1 VPPIEVLLE
10 ILPAAAVSGGV
21 LLAAWLLPRW
31 RNRAWPAAVAV
42 GAGYATSHA
51 LIRGAPEAL
60 PADAT
65 QLLFHFA
72 LAGALLGVV
81 EDKLPVAAR
90 WGARAVG
97 SAAIPWLLL
106 RGLEEHTWESTT
118 EAVSWYAGL
127 GLGLFLVWSVL
138 EWRARQVAGMAQP
151 LVFCLVAGGGA
162 AALAL
167 GRSGVLGQMGGAL
180 SAALGPLV
188 LLALLVPKRTAQ
200 GAIPVFVLVLAALVM
215 SGYFFAELPATS
227 AVLLCVAPLAA
238 VRRWWPGAVVAL
250 LLVGAAVYL
259 SYSANLPDPNDP
271 YSGY

>member
-1 VPPIEVLLE
+1 VPPVEVLLE

-72 LAGALLGVV
+72 LAGALLGAV
-81 EDKLPVAAR
+81 EGKLPVAAR
-90 WGARAVG
+90 WGARAVL
-97 SAAIPWLLL
+97 AAVVPWLLL

-118 EAVSWYAGL
+118 EAVSWYTGL
-127 GLGLFLVWSVL
+127 GLGLFLLWSVL
-138 EWRARQVAGMAQP
+138 EWRARHLEGPSQP

-162 AALAL
+162 LALAA
-167 GRSGVLGQMGGAL
+167 GRSGVLGQL
-180 SAALGPLV
+180 SGVLAATLGPLV
-188 LLALLVPKRTAQ
+188 LLAFLVPKRTAR
-200 GAIPVFVLVLAALVM
+200 GAIPVFVLLLAALAM
-215 SGYFFAELPATS
+215 SGHFFAELPAAS
-227 AVLLCVAPLAA
+227 ALLLLIAPLAA
-238 VRRWWPGAVVAL
+238 VRRPWLGAAVAAV
-250 LLVGAAVYL
+250 LVGAAIYL
-259 SYSANLPDPNDP
+259 SYAANPPDP

>member
-1 VPPIEVLLE
+1 VPPVEVLLE
-10 ILPAAAVSGGV
+10 ILPAAGVSAGV
-21 LLAAWLLPRW
+21 LLVAWLLPRW
-31 RNRAWPAAVAV
+31 RTKAWPAAIAV

-51 LIRGAPEAL
+51 LARGAPEAL
-60 PADAT
+60 PADST

-90 WGARAVG
+90 WAARAVL

-106 RGLEEHTWESTT
+106 RGLAEHTWESTT
-118 EAVSWYAGL
+118 EAVFWYAGL
-127 GLGLFLVWSVL
+127 GLGLFLVWSLL
-138 EWRARQVAGMAQP
+138 EWRTRQVQGVPQP

-188 LLALLVPKRTAQ
+188 LLALLVPQRTAR
-200 GAIPVFVLVLAALVM
+200 GAIPVFVLLLAALAM
-215 SGYFFAELPATS
+215 SGHFFAELPAAS
-227 AVLLCVAPLAA
+227 ALLLFVAPLAA
-238 VRRWWPGAVVAL
+238 VRRWWLGTAVAL
-250 LLVGAAVYL
+250 VLVGVAIYL
-259 SYSANLPDPNDP
+259 SYAANLPDPNDP